1 MSMLETLSAL
11 LVPVLWGLQFVTAKV
26 GVAAIPPLLFGGLR
40 FAAVALLLLP
50 FAGRPSLRELRAAA
64 LISLFLGGLAFGLYF
79 PGLQRG
85 SASLSAVVVQL
96 LTPFTVLLAWPVVGE
111 RPSARVM
118 LGICTAFAGVVMAL
132 LHRGHAMP
140 MVAVLL
146 VMGSAAA
153 QGLGT
158 VLVKRLGPFP
168 PMRLLAWMALFAAPQ
183 LLAASLLLE
192 QGQVAALRQAPVMAW
207 LSLAYA
213 SVFGTIIAFGLWFWL
228 IARCSLTRVA
238 PFALLQT
245 VVAVAASV
253 LLLDEPVTLS
263 LVAGALV
270 CMAGVALTQSGTGA
284 TVRAMPL
291 PPPDLHEAS

>member
-64 LISLFLGGLAFGLYF
+64 LISWFLGGLAFGLYF

>member
-1 MSMLETLSAL
+1 MSLLETFAAL
-11 LVPVLWGLQFVTAKV
+11 LVPIFWGLQFVTAKV
-26 GVAAIPPLLFGGLR
+26 GVAAFPPLLFGGLR

-50 FAGRPSLRELRAAA
+50 FGGKPSLREVKAAA

-96 LTPFTVLLAWPVVGE
+96 LTPFTVLLAWPVAGE
-111 RPSARVM
+111 RPNARVM
-118 LGICTAFAGVVMAL
+118 LGICTAFAGVGLSL
-132 LHRGHAMP
+132 LRPGHAMP

-168 PMRLLAWMALFAAPQ
+168 PMRLLGWMALFAAPQ

-192 QGQVAALRQAPVMAW
+192 QGQVAALRQAPTMAW

-213 SVFGTIIAFGLWFWL
+213 SVFGTIVAFGLWFWL

-245 VVAVAASV
+245 VVAIVASV
-253 LLLDEPVTLS
+253 VLLGEPVTVP

-270 CMAGVALTQSGTGA
+270 CMAGVALTQSNTGA
-284 TVRAMPL
+284 VDRPVPL
-291 PPPDLHEAS
+291 PTPDVHEAR